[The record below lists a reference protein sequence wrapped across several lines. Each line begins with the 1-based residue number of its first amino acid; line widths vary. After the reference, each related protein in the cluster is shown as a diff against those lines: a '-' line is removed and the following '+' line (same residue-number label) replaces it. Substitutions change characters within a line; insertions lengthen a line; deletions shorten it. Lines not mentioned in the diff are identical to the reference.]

1 MTPKEY
7 LTFTGQAQWHAWLE
21 ANHATSR
28 TVWLVFYRSNTD
40 PSSLDYEGAV
50 EEALC
55 YGWIDSII
63 KHLDNERYARK
74 FTKRLNPKKW
84 SPTSLDRLK
93 MLIENGRM
101 TPAGLAVIDP
111 GVLSGSI
118 QPSTRVHQELDFPQE
133 YDLKL
138 KANDAAYIF
147 FNSLPPSQRRL
158 TVGWVMSAVKPE
170 TRNKRMEEVLSRMA
184 SGKRL
189 GLK

>member
-1 MTPKEY
+1 VTPENY
-7 LTFTGQAQWHAWLE
+7 LTFSDQASWRTWLE
-21 ANHATSR
+21 VNHASSQA
-28 TVWLVFYRSNTD
+28 VWLVFYRRQTGL
-40 PSSLDYEGAV
+40 PSIDYESAV

-63 KHLDNERYARK
+63 KHLDTDRYARK
-74 FTKRLNPKKW
+74 FTKRTNPKKW
-84 SPTSLDRLK
+84 SPANLDRLK
-93 MLIENGRM
+93 MLIENRRM

-118 QPSTRVHQELDFPQE
+118 QPATREHQDLYFPPE
-133 YDLKL
+133 FDLRL
-138 KANDAAYIF
+138 KGNLAAYVF

-158 TVGWVMSAVKPE
+158 TVGWVMSAVNLE
-170 TRNKRMEEVLSRMA
+170 TRNKRLEEVISRMA

>member
-1 MTPKEY
+1 
-7 LTFTGQAQWHAWLE
+7 LL
-21 ANHATSR
+21 N
-28 TVWLVFYRSNTD
+28 
-40 PSSLDYEGAV
+40 YEGAA

-63 KHLDNERYARK
+63 KHLDNDRYARK
-74 FTKRLNPKKW
+74 FTKHKNPKKW
-84 SPTSLDRLK
+84 SPTNLDRLK

-101 TPAGLAVIDP
+101 TPADLAVIDP

-118 QPSTRVHQELDFPQE
+118 QPATRGHQDLNFPHE
-133 YDLKL
+133 YNIRL
-138 KANDAAYIF
+138 KANSAAYAF

-170 TRNKRMEEVLSRMA
+170 TRNKRLEEVLSQMA